1 MADHRT
7 PGNDRHRPADTASLS
22 DRLSHE
28 DTSRLNDRLRPD
40 DRPGLGDRL
49 RPDDSAPVYVIS
61 VAAQIAGLHPQ
72 TLRQYDRL
80 GLVSPDRTG
89 GRNRLYSL
97 HDIERLREVSRLSA
111 DGVNL
116 AGIQRILTLTS
127 EVDTLR
133 AQLGTLLAEVQR
145 LRPSLGMRSSDEPST
160 ALVVWRP
167 RPADRDRTR

>member
-1 MADHRT
+1 MSSA
-7 PGNDRHRPADTASLS
+7 PGDGI
-22 DRLSHE
+22 
-28 DTSRLNDRLRPD
+28 PD
-40 DRPGLGDRL
+40 D
-49 RPDDSAPVYVIS
+49 APVYVIS
-61 VAAQIAGLHPQ
+61 VAAELAGLHPQ

-97 HDIERLREVSRLSA
+97 RDIERLREVSRLSS

-116 AGIQRILTLTS
+116 AGIQRILELQT
-127 EVDTLR
+127 EVEMLR
-133 AQLGTLLAEVQR
+133 AQVGTLLAEVQR
-145 LRPSLGMRSSDEPST
+145 LRPSLGARSSSEPST

>member
-1 MADHRT
+1 MTD
-7 PGNDRHRPADTASLS
+7 
-22 DRLSHE
+22 
-28 DTSRLNDRLRPD
+28 DRLRPD
-40 DRPGLGDRL
+40 DTT
-49 RPDDSAPVYVIS
+49 PVYAIS

-97 HDIERLREVSRLSA
+97 RDIERLREVSRLSS

-116 AGIQRILTLTS
+116 AGIQRILELQT
-127 EVDTLR
+127 EVDMLR
-133 AQLGTLLAEVQR
+133 AQAGVLLAEVQR
-145 LRPSLGMRSSDEPST
+145 LRPSLHARPSTEPST

-167 RPADRDRTR
+167 RPADRDRR

>member
-1 MADHRT
+1 MTD
-7 PGNDRHRPADTASLS
+7 
-22 DRLSHE
+22 
-28 DTSRLNDRLRPD
+28 
-40 DRPGLGDRL
+40 DRL
-49 RPDDSAPVYVIS
+49 RPDDSTPVYAIS

-97 HDIERLREVSRLSA
+97 RDIERLREVSRLSS

-116 AGIQRILTLTS
+116 AGIQRILELQT
-127 EVDTLR
+127 EVDMLR
-133 AQLGTLLAEVQR
+133 SQVGALLAEVQR
-145 LRPSLGMRSSDEPST
+145 LRPSLGARASGEPST

>member
-1 MADHRT
+1 MTD
-7 PGNDRHRPADTASLS
+7 
-22 DRLSHE
+22 
-28 DTSRLNDRLRPD
+28 DRLRPD
-40 DRPGLGDRL
+40 D
-49 RPDDSAPVYVIS
+49 ATPVYAIS

-80 GLVSPDRTG
+80 GLVSPGRTG

-97 HDIERLREVSRLSA
+97 RDIERLREVSRLSS

-116 AGIQRILTLTS
+116 AGIQRILELQT
-127 EVDTLR
+127 EVDMLR
-133 AQLGTLLAEVQR
+133 SQVGTLLAEVQR
-145 LRPSLGMRSSDEPST
+145 LRPSLGARTSGEPST